1 MKHILFLFLDGIG
14 IGAATDS
21 NPLAKREYPAFRRLA
36 HHQRWQLPF
45 PSYNAPDHVVRPID
59 ATLGIDGLPQSG
71 TGQGTLFTGINCAE
85 VVGRHFGPFP
95 HSKTHSILNERNVFE
110 QLRELPAPIPSMAFA
125 NAFPPQFFTAARRR
139 STVTTHCCLAS
150 NVPLRDQTKLQN
162 RQAVSADLTNRHW
175 RTELGLDVPER
186 TVAEAATVLA
196 SVTHHNAFTL
206 FEYFLTDKV
215 GHRRVD
221 TAPEVLLDELDQFL
235 ETLVEHLNPSDDTLI
250 LTSDHGNLED
260 TSHTQHTRNP
270 VPLLVYGW
278 AAPFFSDAMDL
289 TDVTPAVVEALRSR
303 RS

>member
-1 MKHILFLFLDGIG
+1 
-14 IGAATDS
+14 
-21 NPLAKREYPAFRRLA
+21 
-36 HHQRWQLPF
+36 
-45 PSYNAPDHVVRPID
+45 
-59 ATLGIDGLPQSG
+59 
-71 TGQGTLFTGINCAE
+71 
-85 VVGRHFGPFP
+85 
-95 HSKTHSILNERNVFE
+95 
-110 QLRELPAPIPSMAFA
+110 
-125 NAFPPQFFTAARRR
+125 
-139 STVTTHCCLAS
+139 
-150 NVPLRDQTKLQN
+150 LRDQTKLQN

-175 RTELGLDVPER
+175 RTQLGLDVPER
-186 TVAEAATVLA
+186 TVAEAAAVLA

-235 ETLVEHLNPSDDTLI
+235 ETLVEHLDPSDDTLI

-289 TDVTPAVVEALRSR
+289 TDVTPAVVGALRSR